1 MITIN
6 RDSHTIQV
14 TKGAY
19 KQIYKPLGWIVV
31 EEESSIEKET
41 VFIEDANI
49 PDGTKSEDLPI
60 DLESENDSEEDEDT
74 SAEEDEE
81 LLEKP
86 LSSMNLKE
94 LYRYAEL
101 VGVPLESGLSKSSA
115 REAIKNA
122 L

>member
-1 MITIN
+1 MISIY

-19 KQIYKPLGWIVV
+19 KQIYKPLGWIAV
-31 EEESSIEKET
+31 EEESSIKKET
-41 VFIEDANI
+41 IFNEDVNTQ
-49 PDGTKSEDLPI
+49 DGI
-60 DLESENDSEEDEDT
+60 ESENLPTNSEPEQDSEEDED
-74 SAEEDEE
+74 SVAEEDAE

-86 LSSMNLKE
+86 LSSMSIIE

-101 VGVPLESGLSKSSA
+101 SGIELEQGLSKTLA
-115 REAIKNA
+115 KEAIKNA

>member
-1 MITIN
+1 MISIY

-19 KQIYKPLGWIVV
+19 KQIYKPLGWMVV
-31 EEESSIEKET
+31 EEESNRQEDVLDDKSINTQEDNRNEGEAIN
-41 VFIEDANI
+41 FELEEGIESD
-49 PDGTKSEDLPI
+49 EDL
-60 DLESENDSEEDEDT
+60 NKEDD
-74 SAEEDEE
+74 AE

-86 LSSMNLKE
+86 LSSMSLKE

-101 VGVPLESGLSKSSA
+101 SEIELEQGLTKA
-115 REAIKNA
+115 LAKEAIKNA

>member
-1 MITIN
+1 MILIY

-19 KQIYKPLGWIVV
+19 KQIYKPLGWIAV
-31 EEESSIEKET
+31 EEESSIKKET
-41 VFIEDANI
+41 IFNEDVNAQ
-49 PDGTKSEDLPI
+49 DGIKSENLPTN
-60 DLESENDSEEDEDT
+60 SEPEQDSEEDED
-74 SAEEDEE
+74 SAEEDAE

-86 LSSMNLKE
+86 LSSMSIKE

-101 VGVPLESGLSKSSA
+101 SGIELEQGLSKTLA
-115 REAIKNA
+115 KEAIKNA

>member
-31 EEESSIEKET
+31 EEESSIEKEA
-41 VFIEDANI
+41 ILNEDANTQ
-49 PDGTKSEDLPI
+49 DETKSEDLPI
-60 DLESENDSEEDEDT
+60 DLEPEKDSEDDEDT

-94 LYRYAEL
+94 LYKYAEL
-101 VGVPLESGLSKSSA
+101 VGVSLESGLSKSSA